1 MNKRML
7 LLLTGFVLMVGT
19 FIALVEI
26 HSHAQSPST
35 APSTQAP
42 PATQS
47 PSTPSD
53 MNSVDLQGGKR
64 YLVGPGDVLDVR
76 VFGQSEL
83 NSTVEIDDEGNISSL
98 PFLEDPIPAMCRN
111 EKEIQKAISTAYSR
125 YIKNPRVSVRVTERR
140 SRPPA
145 VVFGAVRAPTRI
157 QMMRR
162 VRLHELLVAA
172 GGVSLG
178 ASGQIQIVHTERE
191 MCAQDAMLT
200 PDVVEALVNKS
211 LSTSTYEKTASR
223 STPDKPAVTAV
234 SDPAKTSSFAPS
246 TANDSEAAKNA
257 QKNAATTTDATKD
270 QMISD
275 IGKIETYEVGDVRTG
290 LGKDDPYI
298 RPGDIVIVTEGEPIY
313 LTGYLN
319 APREIVMKDNMTLV
333 RAIAMAGGIQRTA
346 KSHEVYVYRQVKG
359 KLGPEKLKYDYDA
372 IKNGK
377 QPDVLLQAYDII
389 DVRPQSS
396 FSPGNLRDM
405 LIGLTRTGI
414 TGAGSSLPYRVLY

>member
-1 MNKRML
+1 MNKRTL
-7 LLLTGFVLMVGT
+7 LLLAGFMVVAG
-19 FIALVEI
+19 ILVAFVQT
-26 HSHAQSPST
+26 HSQAQSPTSP
-35 APSTQAP
+35 PSQAAP
-42 PATQS
+42 PMQGPA
-47 PSTPSD
+47 TPSD
-53 MNSVDLQGGKR
+53 GSAVDGQGGKR

-76 VFGQSEL
+76 VFGQADL

-98 PFLEDPIPAMCRN
+98 PFLEQPIPAMCRN
-111 EKEIQKAISTAYSR
+111 EKDIQKSIAQAYSH
-125 YIKNPRVSVRVTERR
+125 YIKNPRVSVRVTERK
-140 SRPPA
+140 SRPA
-145 VVFGAVRAPTRI
+145 ATVFGAVRAPTRI

-172 GGVSLG
+172 GGVTLS
-178 ASGQIQIVHTERE
+178 ASGQIQVVHTERE
-191 MCAQDAMLT
+191 MCPQDAMLT
-200 PDVVEALVNKS
+200 PDVVEALNNKP
-211 LSTSTYEKTASR
+211 LSTSTYDKNTPGTAKPVV
-223 STPDKPAVTAV
+223 TPVADAMK
-234 SDPAKTSSFAPS
+234 SSSFTSAD
-246 TANDSEAAKNA
+246 ANTSDAAKKSSDSDLSSVA
-257 QKNAATTTDATKD
+257 D
-270 QMISD
+270 QDRTVSD

-319 APREIVMKDNMTLV
+319 APREIVMKDNMTLI

-359 KLGPEKLKYDYDA
+359 KLGPEKLKFDYDA

-396 FSPGNLRDM
+396 WSAANIRDM
-405 LIGLTRTGI
+405 LLGLTRTSV
-414 TGAGSSLPYRVLY
+414 TGVGSSLPYRVLY

>member
-26 HSHAQSPST
+26 HSHAQSPSA

-47 PSTPSD
+47 QSMPSD

-98 PFLEDPIPAMCRN
+98 PFLEDPIPATCRN
-111 EKEIQKAISTAYSR
+111 EKEIQKEISTAYSR

-145 VVFGAVRAPTRI
+145 VVFGAVRAATRI

-162 VRLHELLVAA
+162 VRLHELLATA
-172 GGVSLG
+172 GGVTLN
-178 ASGQIQIVHTERE
+178 ASGEIQIIHTERE
-191 MCAQDAMLT
+191 MCAQDAILT
-200 PDVVEALVNKS
+200 PDVAEALMNKS
-211 LSTSTYEKTASR
+211 LSTSTYDKTASS
-223 STPDKPAVTAV
+223 STPDKPAVTPV
-234 SDPAKTSSFAPS
+234 SDPAKTSSFS
-246 TANDSEAAKNA
+246 GAAKDA
-257 QKNAATTTDATKD
+257 QKNAATTPDATKD

-275 IGKIETYEVGDVRTG
+275 IGKIETFEVGDVRTG

-298 RPGDIVIVTEGEPIY
+298 RPGDIVIVTEGEPVY

-333 RAIAMAGGIQRTA
+333 RAVAMAGGLQKLA
-346 KSHEVYVYRQVKG
+346 KSTIYIYRQVKG
-359 KLGPEKLKYDYDA
+359 KVGPDKMLIDFNA
-372 IKNGK
+372 IREGK
-377 QPDVLLQAYDII
+377 KPDVPLYAYDII
-389 DVRPQSS
+389 DARPQSS
-396 FSPGNLRDM
+396 FSAENLRQ
-405 LIGLTRTGI
+405 LFLGIGKSTVGGVGGT
-414 TGAGSSLPYRVLY
+414 LPYRILY

>member
-7 LLLTGFVLMVGT
+7 LLLTGFGLMVGT

-26 HSHAQSPST
+26 HSHAHSPSA

-47 PSTPSD
+47 QSMPSD

-98 PFLEDPIPAMCRN
+98 PFLEDPIPATCRN
-111 EKEIQKAISTAYSR
+111 EKEIQKEISTAYSR

-145 VVFGAVRAPTRI
+145 VVFGAVRAATRI

-162 VRLHELLVAA
+162 VRLHELLATA
-172 GGVSLG
+172 GGVTLN
-178 ASGQIQIVHTERE
+178 ASGEIQIIHTERE
-191 MCAQDAMLT
+191 MCAQDAILT
-200 PDVVEALVNKS
+200 PDVAEALVNKS
-211 LSTSTYEKTASR
+211 LSTSTYDKTASS
-223 STPDKPAVTAV
+223 STPDKPAVTPV
-234 SDPAKTSSFAPS
+234 SDPAKTSSFS
-246 TANDSEAAKNA
+246 GAAKDA

-275 IGKIETYEVGDVRTG
+275 IGKIETFEVGDVRTG

-298 RPGDIVIVTEGEPIY
+298 RPGDIVIVTEGEPVY

-346 KSHEVYVYRQVKG
+346 KSHEVYIYRQVKG
-359 KLGPEKLKYDYDA
+359 KLGPEKLKFDYDA

-396 FSPGNLRDM
+396 FSPGNLREM

>member
-1 MNKRML
+1 VVMNKRVL
-7 LLLTGFVLMVGT
+7 LLLTGLVLMVGT
-19 FIALVEI
+19 LFAIVEI
-26 HSHAQSPST
+26 HSQAQSPM
-35 APSTQAP
+35 TQQSPPMQGP
-42 PATQS
+42 PASADGNT
-47 PSTPSD
+47 
-53 MNSVDLQGGKR
+53 VDAQGSKR

-76 VFGQSEL
+76 IFGQADL

-98 PFLEDPIPAMCRN
+98 PFLEQPIPAMCRN
-111 EKEIQKAISTAYSR
+111 EKDIQKSIAQAYSH
-125 YIKNPRVSVRVTERR
+125 YLKNPRVSVRVTERR

-172 GGVSLG
+172 GGIALN

-191 MCAQDAMLT
+191 MCAQDSILT
-200 PDVVEALVNKS
+200 PDLAEALAKQGM
-211 LSTSTYEKTASR
+211 STSTYDKAPATTGTDKTVVA
-223 STPDKPAVTAV
+223 PV
-234 SDPAKTSSFAPS
+234 SGSSKVSSFAPPAGA
-246 TANDSEAAKNA
+246 TPVANSSDQPKPAS
-257 QKNAATTTDATKD
+257 ATTD
-270 QMISD
+270 QEQNLSD
-275 IGKIETYEVGDVRTG
+275 IGKIEVYEVGDVRTG

-313 LTGYLN
+313 VTGMLN
-319 APREIVMKDNMTLV
+319 APREIVMKDNMTLL

-359 KLGPEKLKYDYDA
+359 KLGPEKLKFDYDA

-389 DVRPQSS
+389 DVRPQGA
-396 FSPGNLRDM
+396 FSPANMRDM
-405 LIGLTRTGI
+405 LLGITRSGI
-414 TGAGSSLPYRVLY
+414 TGAGTSLPYRVMY